1 MEFIKSFLRKI
12 DVFGVPYSFKYKS
25 EEKYTT
31 STGGFVLLLFLILS
45 VYMILYYL
53 NPFLERKNYTSVYYT
68 LKMPNAD
75 EINFD
80 ESKTGM
86 AYGFNC
92 WTGNDGT
99 TPDQLFKI
107 DFKYI
112 HWKLDEQNEYQK
124 TLSYLG
130 SHPCTKQDFY
140 NDFNETFEASSI
152 YNYQCLD
159 DPSISVEGIWTSEV
173 FSYFQFEV
181 NAKNKSDALLKKIYD
196 YLMENDCKF
205 QVYFADH
212 TIDIDDYKTPIKSY
226 VEAMFIQLNPT
237 MSIRRNMYFMN
248 QYLFNDDNFWTF
260 MSDNEELSIKKTL
273 FSRLEEY
280 SLLQGEKRHK
290 NLTDYTN
297 YVKLYIRADTQ
308 KRDVKRRYQKINE
321 FCADATSLLA
331 TLFQVLII
339 IFEYLNQ
346 FWGEQA
352 LSKKMFFFQDF
363 DQSLNIKDKN
373 KKIKQLLNSTEE
385 YYINTNNNITAN
397 NNNNQ
402 NIEQKF
408 PPKNLNP
415 IKKFKIE
422 KVIYNSKKI
431 TCKNLRKFNEKV
443 DIFESMDNYEKI
455 SNSYKGKEYNLNSK
469 DDFNILTK
477 SRNNDLYESNK
488 LTDNNTYTT
497 TSNDINDKET
507 CYGDGEIEEVKTEF
521 KYGLFTKLQE
531 LICKCCLSK
540 KTKINI
546 DLNEKATELLDNKL
560 DVALYVR
567 NMILLEIV
575 NEILL
580 DPEIKEIVNFLARPI
595 ISLKNKTEE
604 EQQFSLFYH
613 RYNEVD
619 FDKFNKEV
627 IELSNKTKKSKKELK
642 LLAICNK
649 HLRQINI

>member
-45 VYMILYYL
+45 VYMIAYYL

-68 LKMPNAD
+68 LKMSNAD

-248 QYLFNDDNFWTF
+248 QYLFNDDP
-260 MSDNEELSIKKTL
+260 
-273 FSRLEEY
+273 
-280 SLLQGEKRHK
+280 
-290 NLTDYTN
+290 
-297 YVKLYIRADTQ
+297 
-308 KRDVKRRYQKINE
+308 
-321 FCADATSLLA
+321 
-331 TLFQVLII
+331 
-339 IFEYLNQ
+339 IFDWL
-346 FWGEQA
+346 
-352 LSKKMFFFQDF
+352 
-363 DQSLNIKDKN
+363 
-373 KKIKQLLNSTEE
+373 
-385 YYINTNNNITAN
+385 
-397 NNNNQ
+397 
-402 NIEQKF
+402 
-408 PPKNLNP
+408 
-415 IKKFKIE
+415 
-422 KVIYNSKKI
+422 
-431 TCKNLRKFNEKV
+431 
-443 DIFESMDNYEKI
+443 
-455 SNSYKGKEYNLNSK
+455 
-469 DDFNILTK
+469 
-477 SRNNDLYESNK
+477 
-488 LTDNNTYTT
+488 
-497 TSNDINDKET
+497 
-507 CYGDGEIEEVKTEF
+507 
-521 KYGLFTKLQE
+521 
-531 LICKCCLSK
+531 
-540 KTKINI
+540 
-546 DLNEKATELLDNKL
+546 
-560 DVALYVR
+560 
-567 NMILLEIV
+567 
-575 NEILL
+575 
-580 DPEIKEIVNFLARPI
+580 
-595 ISLKNKTEE
+595 
-604 EQQFSLFYH
+604 
-613 RYNEVD
+613 
-619 FDKFNKEV
+619 
-627 IELSNKTKKSKKELK
+627 
-642 LLAICNK
+642 
-649 HLRQINI
+649 